1 MLYSMSTAE
10 TPLSASEDRDV
21 LLALR
26 EQTELS
32 CDLLGS
38 SHIPAVQEM
47 LLLQRI

>member
-1 MLYSMSTAE
+1 MSTAE
-10 TPLSASEDRDV
+10 APLPASEDRSV

-38 SHIPAVQEM
+38 SHILAVQE
-47 LLLQRI
+47 LLLLKQI